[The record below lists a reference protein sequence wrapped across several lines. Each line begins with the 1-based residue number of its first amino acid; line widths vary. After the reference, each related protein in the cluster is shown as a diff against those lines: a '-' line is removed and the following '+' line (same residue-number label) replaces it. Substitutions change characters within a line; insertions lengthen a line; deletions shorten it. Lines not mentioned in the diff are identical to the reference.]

1 MKNTFQK
8 SKYSVDQLQA
18 RKNFENA
25 IVSCPEKLEKDEV
38 NVLSWRFGLFG
49 RQRHDLSDLAIRMR
63 RQMVYLDTT
72 LLPLQ
77 ECMRS
82 IEGFGPLAQ
91 ILTHF
96 SGKTCHL
103 GCGLAK

>member
-38 NVLSWRFGLFG
+38 NVLSWRFGFFV
-49 RQRHDLSDLAIRMR
+49 R
-63 RQMVYLDTT
+63 
-72 LLPLQ
+72 
-77 ECMRS
+77 
-82 IEGFGPLAQ
+82 
-91 ILTHF
+91 
-96 SGKTCHL
+96 
-103 GCGLAK
+103 